1 MTQPANPPAFPTFEV
16 IDQWDKDSEKYRE
29 AMLPTGGMTLRDY
42 FAAKALQGFCSQMNS
57 ERFEDIRQGSSAA
70 GYETRVAYR
79 LADAMLRA
87 RERQE

>member
-16 IDQWDKDSEKYRE
+16 IDQWDKDREKYRE
-29 AMLPTGGMTLRDY
+29 AMLPAGGMSLRDY
-42 FAAKALQGFCSQMNS
+42 FAAKV
-57 ERFEDIRQGSSAA
+57 
-70 GYETRVAYR
+70 VARLIPDHVYSCATVAEEAYQ